1 MTSDQT
7 QNIHSLS
14 FSVNHWDHL
23 YSLQQAID
31 FRQQQD
37 GRSLT
42 ITGQIR
48 NHPFLKHTDTQIS
61 IRFTLLK
68 EAPAYPESIET
79 GLYILGS
86 MRYSAGQLEAEI
98 SVNADV
104 FEELRKNLMEYGD
117 IDGIHIVI
125 TLGVFSTL
133 DYWPEEEILNI
144 LQLDY
149 AMRGDA

>member
-1 MTSDQT
+1 MTSEPLP
-7 QNIHSLS
+7 NILSLS
-14 FSVNHWDHL
+14 FSVNRWNHL

-31 FRQQQD
+31 FNQQQN

-48 NHPFLKHTDTQIS
+48 NHPFLKQSDTQVK

-68 EAPAYPESIET
+68 ETPIYPECNES
-79 GLYILGS
+79 GLHILGT
-86 MRYSAGQLEAEI
+86 MRHSEEQLETEI
-98 SVNADV
+98 PVNSDV
-104 FEELRKNLMEYGD
+104 FEELCKNLMEYGD
-117 IDGIHIVI
+117 IDGIHIVV

-133 DYWPEEEILNI
+133 DHWPVGDTLNI